1 MILLG
6 RGLWGG
12 AGGARL
18 VGGRGHGGAGGGPG
32 GNHRGTVG
40 KHRLG
45 RRGSAAGG
53 LQYTVELV
61 RKNLSQLHDDDS
73 NNFSQK
79 LQQEV
84 ILIISTLQE
93 TIFSRL
99 LNWPVWSHSFETLA
113 SF

>member
-61 RKNLSQLHDDDS
+61 SKRLKPSQLSIHDDDS

-84 ILIISTLQE
+84 ILIISTVMSAQISL
-93 TIFSRL
+93 
-99 LNWPVWSHSFETLA
+99 
-113 SF
+113 